1 MEIELDK
8 TEQKIV
14 DATIFLLDKEG
25 MNGTTTKKIAK
36 KAEVSEVTVFRKFK
50 SKDNLLKIAKIYYSD
65 YFLEKISDIF
75 TNYEDTDLES
85 LLKHIWGKLVNFL
98 DNNLDIIKIALDEL
112 MSNPEEEKIFSK
124 FSDEVLKNLTNI
136 FQEQID
142 KGKIRKIN
150 PSAAALTVF
159 SVIVEGIIFW
169 KFESKV
175 SNDDTNQY
183 LDDFLDIFIKGIT
196 N

>member
-85 LLKHIWGKLVNFL
+85 LLKNTWWKLVNFL

-112 MSNPEEEKIFSK
+112 MSSPEEEKMFSK

-159 SVIVEGIIFW
+159 SVIVEGIIFG

-175 SNDDTNQY
+175 SNDDINKY
-183 LDDFLDIFIKGIT
+183 LDDFLDIFINGIT

>member
-25 MNGTTTKKIAK
+25 TNGTTTKKIAK

-85 LLKHIWGKLVNFL
+85 LLKNTWWKLVNFL

-112 MSNPEEEKIFSK
+112 MSSPEEEKIFSK

-175 SNDDTNQY
+175 SNDDINKY
-183 LDDFLDIFIKGIT
+183 LDDFLDIFINGIT